1 MFARYFFEVWDA
13 LEASASAAR
22 EDVPTKPVYFRFLT
36 LMSWHVFLKEGVD
49 AAIYEVGVGGAW
61 DSTNVVQKPIVTG
74 ITTLGIDHVAVL
86 GDTLA
91 KIAWHKAGIFKKG
104 VPAFS
109 VPQDP
114 EVVEVLKNRA
124 FEIGVQYLHFINIDP
139 FVYDVNVVPDA
150 DYQRGNIS
158 LAIALVVAAAEK
170 LGLKELRPDI
180 RPEVFKGGLEQTVW
194 RGRCETKFDGPRRWR
209 LDGAHTVNSLKVA
222 AQWFAAQQVSGSDTN
237 TLCILVFNQ
246 QKRPGPEA
254 DELLRGLQHELINNC
269 GIRFDHVIF
278 STNATAKSTGYRIG
292 IHALPMLTR
301 DTVTEFEDRNA
312 STQAVKELT
321 VQKRFAEVWAEAD
334 KMAKIHVTSTIQ
346 EAVELAQALSDE
358 PEATEILVT
367 GSIHLVGGVL
377 ALLEG
382 VSDSR
387 PGSST
392 P

>member
-61 DSTNVVQKPIVTG
+61 DSTNVVQTPIVTG

-114 EVVEVLKNRA
+114 EAVEVLKNRA

-158 LAIALVVAAAEK
+158 LAIALVVAAAEE

-209 LDGAHTVNSLKVA
+209 LDGAHTVDSLKVA
-222 AQWFAAQQVSGSDTN
+222 TQWFAAQQVSGSDTN
-237 TLCILVFNQ
+237 TFRILLSNQ
-246 QKRPGPEA
+246 QTRPGPEA
-254 DELLRGLQHELINNC
+254 DNLLRVLQHELINSC

-278 STNATAKSTGYRIG
+278 STNVTAKNTGYRI
-292 IHALPMLTR
+292 
-301 DTVTEFEDRNA
+301 EFENRNA

-334 KMAKIHVTSTIQ
+334 TTATIHLASTIQ
-346 EAVELAQALSDE
+346 EAVELAQALSE
-358 PEATEILVT
+358 NQETTEILVT

-382 VSDSR
+382 ASS
-387 PGSST
+387 PSST
-392 P
+392 NSLSND